1 MTPKPQATKG
11 KIGKLENIKI
21 KSLCANNMINRVKRK
36 PTGWEKIFANHKGLI
51 SRIYEELLKHNNKI
65 QTT

>member
-21 KSLCANNMINRVKRK
+21 KSLCANNTINGVKRK
-36 PTGWEKIFANHKGLI
+36 PTGWEKIFAKDKGLI
-51 SRIYEELLKHNNKI
+51 SGIYEELLQHNNKI